1 MQTQFVS
8 LTLPWQ
14 SELDCLIQSIETALR
29 QQGEPLRWA
38 IAAREGSMVRVE
50 AVVTSCL
57 GDR

>member
-8 LTLPWQ
+8 LNLPWQ
-14 SELDCLIQSIETALR
+14 SDLQCLIQAIETALR

-38 IAAREGSMVRVE
+38 IAARDGSMVRIE
-50 AVVTSCL
+50 AVVTPCL

>member
-8 LTLPWQ
+8 LSLPWQ
-14 SELDCLIQSIETALR
+14 PDLDRLIRSIEAALR

-38 IAAREGSMVRVE
+38 IAAREGDQIRIE
-50 AVVTSCL
+50 AVVTQCA

>member
-8 LTLPWQ
+8 LSLPWQ
-14 SELDCLIQSIETALR
+14 PNLDRLVRSIEAALR

-38 IAAREGSMVRVE
+38 IAAREGSMVRIE
-50 AVVTSCL
+50 AVVTPCS